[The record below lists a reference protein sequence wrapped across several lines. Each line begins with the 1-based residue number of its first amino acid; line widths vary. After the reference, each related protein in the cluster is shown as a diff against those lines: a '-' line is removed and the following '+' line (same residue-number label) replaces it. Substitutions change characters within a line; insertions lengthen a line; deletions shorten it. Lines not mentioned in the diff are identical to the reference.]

1 MVGMPN
7 SHNLFPLPYWV
18 PALWRVPIPL
28 RLLNEAYA
36 GGDPRAGALKGS
48 TTQGVMSMSKSIFL
62 ATAALTL
69 TLAWAALAAD
79 DAMKSD
85 NMMSDKMM
93 ECTDASMSKMKTDV
107 MGMAAGEKKD
117 MAMKEMEMA
126 DDMKMKKDMKGC
138 ADHMGKAMDAMH

>member
-1 MVGMPN
+1 
-7 SHNLFPLPYWV
+7 
-18 PALWRVPIPL
+18 
-28 RLLNEAYA
+28 
-36 GGDPRAGALKGS
+36 
-48 TTQGVMSMSKSIFL
+48 MSKSIFL

-93 ECTDASMSKMKTDV
+93 ECTDASLSKMKTDV

-117 MAMKEMEMA
+117 MAMKEMEMV
-126 DDMKMKKDMKGC
+126 KMKKDMKGC